1 MLAPNTI
8 LKNRYR
14 ILQQL
19 GQGGMG
25 AVYQAIDENLNRM
38 VAVKETFATDQEW
51 RLAFR
56 REAELLA
63 NLRHQALP
71 KAIEHFSEGDSDFF
85 VMELIPGRDLH
96 ELLTERGSPFPESQ
110 VLRWADEILS
120 VLGYLHS
127 KDLVHRDIKP
137 SNIKLTSEGELSLL
151 DFGLAKGSAGQ
162 MPTIATVPKSMPGYT
177 LAFAPLEQI
186 LGGGTDA
193 SSDLYS
199 VGATLYNLLT
209 GKTPVNASDRYEVMD
224 DGGED
229 PLPFIQ
235 HMNPHVSTET
245 AGIIQSAMALKR
257 RHRPASAVDMRNALR
272 GAFNEIKPTEPAK
285 PRPEPK
291 PTQPPE
297 PRPQPIKPTEP
308 YKPPTPPQP
317 TMTAQAPVTPSPW
330 NSRIFDPTDRPP
342 VEPVREPAKWNLT
355 PAKVRGVI
363 GLVVLVFIVLSG
375 VVWAVKGIL
384 GSGDKGPDNKP
395 TLSATT
401 ATPSP
406 SMSPSPKPSPS
417 FMAGDTMQNGVGI
430 EFSFIPPGTFIM
442 GSNMFGDEEP
452 IHRVTFKYGFFM
464 GKYEITQG
472 MWEAITANDPS
483 RYRDCGPRCPVETVS
498 WNSIQDFI
506 YTLNRAQDGYHYRL
520 PTEAEWEYAA
530 RAGETGD
537 SPAQA
542 LSSVAWVGAWYLDAS
557 GQRVYGPDFQPKHQ
571 VGLKQPN
578 AFGLYDMLGNVP
590 EWCEDYYH
598 SSYLG
603 SPVNG
608 KARTDPE
615 LGERILRGGS
625 SLRNSDEV
633 RFAKRFKA
641 LPDTGGNPFGNWFE
655 GYGFRLVAVPR
666 KL

>member
-8 LKNRYR
+8 VKNRYR

-25 AVYQAIDENLNRM
+25 AVYQAVDENLNRM
-38 VAVKETFATDQEW
+38 VAVKETFATSEEW
-51 RLAFR
+51 RRAFR

-63 NLRHQALP
+63 NLRHPALP
-71 KAIEHFSEGDSDFF
+71 KSIEQFSEKGSDFF
-85 VMELIPGRDLH
+85 VMEFITGDDLAA
-96 ELLTERGSPFPESQ
+96 LLARRGSPFPESD
-110 VLRWADEILS
+110 VLKWADEVLS
-120 VLGYLHS
+120 VLDYLHS
-127 KDLVHRDIKP
+127 KNLVHRDIKP
-137 SNIKLTSEGELSLL
+137 SNIKLSSDGDVCLI
-151 DFGLAKGSAGQ
+151 DFGLAKGAVGQ
-162 MPTIATVPKSMPGYT
+162 MPTITTPKSAHGYT
-177 LAFAPLEQI
+177 LAFAPIEQI
-186 LGGGTDA
+186 TGKGTDA
-193 SSDLYS
+193 RSDLYS
-199 VGATLYNLLT
+199 LGATLYNLLT
-209 GKTPVNASDRYEVMD
+209 GKPPLDASLRLQMKEDR
-224 DGGED
+224 GTD
-229 PLPFIQ
+229 PLPLIQ
-235 HMNPHVSTET
+235 LENPHVSPET
-245 AGIIQSAMALKR
+245 AAIIHSALALSR
-257 RHRPASAVDMRNALR
+257 DRRPATAADMRNALS
-272 GAFNEIKPTEPAK
+272 GTYHAIKPTEPAK
-285 PRPEPK
+285 PRPEPVK
-291 PTQPPE
+291 PTKPAE
-297 PRPQPIKPTEP
+297 PRPQPNKPNP
-308 YKPPTPPQP
+308 QSPPQP
-317 TMTAQAPVTPSPW
+317 TVTAQAPVTPVGW
-330 NSRIFDPTDRPP
+330 NSRIFDPVERPQ
-342 VEPVREPAKWNLT
+342 VEPSRSNWSLRK
-355 PAKVRGVI
+355 
-363 GLVVLVFIVLSG
+363 
-375 VVWAVKGIL
+375 VKGIIGAVVL
-384 GSGDKGPDNKP
+384 AFMV
-395 TLSATT
+395 LSAVVWVLKASWSFVNQGSQTQPT
-401 ATPSP
+401 VSSTSASPSPTPSP
-406 SMSPSPKPSPS
+406 SPKSPPS
-417 FMAGDTMQNGVGI
+417 FKAGDTMQNGLGI

-442 GSNMFGDEEP
+442 GSNMFGDEKP

-464 GKYEITQG
+464 GKYEITEG
-472 MWEAITANDPS
+472 MWESITANNPS
-483 RYRDCGPRCPVETVS
+483 RYRDCGPRCPVDNVS

-542 LSSVAWVGAWYLDAS
+542 LSSVAWAAAWYLDAS
-557 GQRVYGPDFQPKHQ
+557 GQRVYGDDFQPKHQ
-571 VGLKQPN
+571 IGLKQPN

-598 SSYLG
+598 SSYLD